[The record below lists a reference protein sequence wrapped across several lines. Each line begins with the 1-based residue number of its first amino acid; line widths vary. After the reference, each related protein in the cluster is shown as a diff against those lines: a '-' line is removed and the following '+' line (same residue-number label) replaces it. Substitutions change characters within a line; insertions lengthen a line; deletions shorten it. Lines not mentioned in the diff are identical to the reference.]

1 MVPVALTEDARELYD
16 AVEALS
22 KERVGNMLERN
33 GGFSS
38 AMVQSNV
45 LSMLTR
51 LRQLAL
57 HPGLVPPNYVE
68 QLRITT
74 ENEDT
79 SSAPAIQLTAADKIR
94 LQGLLAQAI
103 EDNEECPICFGI
115 LAEPRI
121 TACSHCFC
129 LACITEDRRPIT
141 IGDLIEPPPP
151 TELTQAPIRREEDED
166 LTGIRAGSSAKI
178 DQLIHLLKLT
188 PSTEKSLV
196 FSQFTSFLDKIA
208 ENLEAEGIS
217 YVRFDGKMSAKRR
230 QETIAQFSVPLAED
244 ESPALLLTQA
254 PSQRPTRTRSGRSGV
269 ANVNGADY
277 AGDNGEDGDYV
288 MSGGEDDDFIDDADE
303 ESRPTK
309 GKGKGKKKAKSRPA
323 LDGVSTFGG
332 VNPKVMLISLKAG
345 ALGLNLTVAN
355 NVYLMDPWW
364 QEGIESQAIDRCN
377 RIGQTK
383 PVHVYQMIAENTV
396 ESKVIEIQEKKKL
409 LVKQG

>member
-1 MVPVALTEDARELYD
+1 M
-16 AVEALS
+16 EALS

-129 LACITEDRRPIT
+129 LA
-141 IGDLIEPPPP
+141 
-151 TELTQAPIRREEDED
+151 
-166 LTGIRAGSSAKI
+166 
-178 DQLIHLLKLT
+178 
-188 PSTEKSLV
+188 
-196 FSQFTSFLDKIA
+196 
-208 ENLEAEGIS
+208 
-217 YVRFDGKMSAKRR
+217 
-230 QETIAQFSVPLAED
+230 
-244 ESPALLLTQA
+244 
-254 PSQRPTRTRSGRSGV
+254 
-269 ANVNGADY
+269 
-277 AGDNGEDGDYV
+277 
-288 MSGGEDDDFIDDADE
+288 
-303 ESRPTK
+303 
-309 GKGKGKKKAKSRPA
+309 
-323 LDGVSTFGG
+323 
-332 VNPKVMLISLKAG
+332 
-345 ALGLNLTVAN
+345 
-355 NVYLMDPWW
+355 W
-364 QEGIESQAIDRCN
+364 
-377 RIGQTK
+377 
-383 PVHVYQMIAENTV
+383 
-396 ESKVIEIQEKKKL
+396 
-409 LVKQG
+409 